1 MKRRNRMVEFTG
13 IQGRTVEKVQLCT
26 SASYNSVSILFEDK
40 TDLTL
45 VIDSLLTFQADYYDW
60 KTGSQKVL
68 KSWPV
73 VRSEDA

>member
-1 MKRRNRMVEFTG
+1 MVEFTG

-26 SASYNSVSILFEDK
+26 SASYHSISILFEDK

-45 VIDSLLTFQADYYDW
+45 VIDSWFTFQADYYDW
-60 KTGSQKVL
+60 KTGDQKVL

-73 VRSEDA
+73 VKSEES